1 MLALL
6 ATAVAIGPETVQADF
21 EDDAGVH
28 SEAVMKLAR
37 LGVFDGT
44 ECGEGLFC
52 PSEPVLRWTMAV
64 WTVRV
69 LDSIE
74 PRDGV
79 PGDGQLRVTQSRFV
93 DVEDGVWWLPY
104 VERMAD
110 LGITRGCA
118 VNPARYCPDEPVTRA
133 QMASF
138 LQRAFGLVA
147 SGSAL
152 FFVDVG
158 QSVHTD
164 AIQALAEAG
173 ITRGCAVNPARFC
186 PDEPVTRAQMA
197 SFLQRAFVSF
207 GGVCPTEDN
216 SADQSTG
223 AGAGG
228 GGSGGGGSGGGGS
241 GGGGGGNRTRVRTP
255 TEPGAPT
262 DLKLLVHDRALQVSW
277 KAPGD
282 DGRQPIT
289 DYRLQWRSGDNQ
301 LSESDPSVTVAGG
314 VLNRRIGSLD
324 NGTQYYVRV
333 RAINDVGEGPW
344 LTPPASA
351 TPAAAPGVP
360 REMMIEPGN
369 QKLTVTWQPPA
380 ANGGSPVT
388 GYLVQWKDTGEEFS
402 DTERRATV
410 TDPRHQIPSL
420 DNGST
425 YTVQVRAVNLA
436 GTGPPAS
443 ETGVPVSVPGPP
455 TSLTF
460 RSSMGNLLVLWD
472 EPDNDGGSPI
482 TGYLV
487 QWKDTGEEFSDT
499 ERRATVTDPRHQITG
514 LTIGNEHT
522 VSVAAINATG
532 TGPAVTGSLLLVEN
546 PGVPREMM
554 IEPGNQKLTV
564 TWQPPAANGGSPVTG
579 YLVQWKDT
587 GEEFSDTERRAT
599 VTDPRHQIPSLDNGS
614 TYTVQVRAVNLAG
627 TGPPAS
633 ETGVPVS
640 VPGPPTSLTFR
651 SSMGNLL
658 VLWDEPDNDG
668 GSPITGYLV
677 QWKDTGEEFSDTER
691 RATVTDPRHQIT
703 GLTIGNEHTVS
714 VAAINA
720 TGTGPAVTGSLLLVE
735 NPGVPREMMIEPGN
749 QKLTVTWQPPAA
761 NGGSPVTGY
770 LVQWKDTGEEFS
782 DTERRAT
789 VTDPRHQIPSL
800 DNGSTYTVQVRAVN
814 LAGTGPPAS
823 ETGVPVSVP
832 GPPTSLTFRSSMGNL
847 LVLWDEPDND
857 GGSPITGYLVQ
868 WKDTGE
874 EFSDTERRATVT
886 DPRHQI
892 TGLTIG
898 NEHTVSVAAINATGT
913 GPAVTGSLLL
923 VENPGVPREMMIE
936 PGNQKL
942 TVTWQPPAANGGS
955 PVTGYLVQWKDTGE
969 EFSDTERRAT
979 VTDPRHQIPSLDN
992 GSTYTVQVRA
1002 VNLAGTG
1009 PPASETGVPVSVPGP
1024 PTSLTFRSSM
1034 GNLLVLWDEPDN
1046 DGGSPIT
1053 GYLVQ
1058 WKDTGEEFSDTERRA
1073 TVTDPRHQITG
1084 LTIGNEHTVSVA
1096 AINATGTG
1104 PAVTGSLLLV
1114 ENPGV
1119 PREMMIEPGNQ
1130 KLTVTWQ
1137 PPAANGGSPV
1147 TGYLVQ
1153 WKDTGEEFSDTER
1166 RATVTDPRHQIPSL
1180 DNGSTYTV
1188 QVRAV
1193 NLAGTGPP
1201 ASETG
1206 VPVSVP
1212 GPPTSLTF
1220 RSSMGNLL
1228 VSWDEP
1234 DNDGGSPITGYL
1246 VQWKDTGEEFSDTE
1260 RRATVTDPRHQ
1271 ITGLTIGNEHT
1282 VSVAAINATGTG
1294 PAVTGSLLLVEN
1306 PGAPNSPVVTARNQN
1321 LAVRWQPP
1329 SNEGSTPIS
1338 EYRVLWKGAGEDYD
1352 DSACSQRRVTVS
1364 ASGKLLAYIGPLRNG
1379 DSYDVRVIAV
1389 NVSGSGS
1396 PADTSGTP
1404 AAIPGRPLGLGAF
1417 SIDAGLYL
1425 AWDTPWNGG
1434 SPITEYRIQWKGTG
1448 QEYSE
1453 TDRQATA
1460 TVTSRSHEITG
1471 LTNGAKYIVR
1481 VIALNANGSS
1491 EIAETTGEPGDAPG
1505 PPASLSIPFAHA
1517 VFNLT
1522 YLEFEWS
1529 APTDQGASP
1538 ITRYW
1543 LSVRLGYENDYSKPK
1558 FTTGLD
1564 LEMDISCVFTYGLC
1578 NRTQHFVRVSAVNAQ
1593 GVGPPIVKEFR
1604 PST

>member
-44 ECGEGLFC
+44 ECSEGFFC

-79 PGDGQLRVTQSRFV
+79 PGDGQLGVTQSRFV
-93 DVEDGVWWLPY
+93 DVENGVWWLPY
-104 VERMAD
+104 VERIAD
-110 LGITRGCA
+110 LGITLGCA
-118 VNPARYCPDEPVTRA
+118 VEPATYCPDEPVTRA

-152 FFVDVG
+152 SFVDVG

-173 ITRGCAVNPARFC
+173 ITAGCAVNPPRFC

-228 GGSGGGGSGGGGS
+228 GSGGGGSGGGGS
-241 GGGGGGNRTRVRTP
+241 GGGGSRGGGGNVVVNPRVRTP

-262 DLKLLVHDRALQVSW
+262 DLNLLVQDRALQVSW
-277 KAPGD
+277 EAPGD
-282 DGRQPIT
+282 DGGRPIAG
-289 DYRLQWRSGDNQ
+289 YRIQWRSGDNQ

-333 RAINDVGEGPW
+333 RAINDVGEGLW
-344 LTPPASA
+344 STPPASA

-360 REMMIEPGN
+360 REMTIEPGN

-380 ANGGSPVT
+380 ADGGSPVT

-410 TDPRHQIPSL
+410 TEPRHQISSL

-425 YTVQVRAVNLA
+425 YTVQVRAVNLT

-443 ETGVPVSVPGPP
+443 ETGVPVTVPGLP
-455 TSLTF
+455 TSLTL
-460 RSSMGNLLVLWD
+460 RSNMGNLLVSWD
-472 EPDNDGGSPI
+472 EPAADDGGLPV

-499 ERRATVTDPRHQITG
+499 ERRATVTEPRHQITG
-514 LTIGNEHT
+514 LTIGNEYT

-532 TGPAVTGSLLLVEN
+532 TGPAVTESLLLAEN
-546 PGVPREMM
+546 PGVPREMT

-564 TWQPPAANGGSPVTG
+564 TWQPPAADGGSPVTG

-599 VTDPRHQIPSLDNGS
+599 VTEPRHQISSLDNGS
-614 TYTVQVRAVNLAG
+614 TYTVQVRAVNLTG

-633 ETGVPVS
+633 ETGVPVT
-640 VPGPPTSLTFR
+640 VPGLPTSLTLR
-651 SSMGNLL
+651 SNMGNLL
-658 VLWDEPDNDG
+658 VSWDEPAADDG
-668 GSPITGYLV
+668 GL
-677 QWKDTGEEFSDTER
+677 
-691 RATVTDPRHQIT
+691 
-703 GLTIGNEHTVS
+703 
-714 VAAINA
+714 
-720 TGTGPAVTGSLLLVE
+720 
-735 NPGVPREMMIEPGN
+735 
-749 QKLTVTWQPPAA
+749 
-761 NGGSPVTGY
+761 PVTGY

-789 VTDPRHQIPSL
+789 VT
-800 DNGSTYTVQVRAVN
+800 
-814 LAGTGPPAS
+814 
-823 ETGVPVSVP
+823 E
-832 GPPTSLTFRSSMGNL
+832 
-847 LVLWDEPDND
+847 
-857 GGSPITGYLVQ
+857 
-868 WKDTGE
+868 
-874 EFSDTERRATVT
+874 
-886 DPRHQI
+886 PRHQI

-898 NEHTVSVAAINATGT
+898 NEYTVSVAAINATGT
-913 GPAVTGSLLL
+913 GPAVTESLLL
-923 VENPGVPREMMIE
+923 
-936 PGNQKL
+936 
-942 TVTWQPPAANGGS
+942 A
-955 PVTGYLVQWKDTGE
+955 
-969 EFSDTERRAT
+969 
-979 VTDPRHQIPSLDN
+979 
-992 GSTYTVQVRA
+992 
-1002 VNLAGTG
+1002 
-1009 PPASETGVPVSVPGP
+1009 
-1024 PTSLTFRSSM
+1024 
-1034 GNLLVLWDEPDN
+1034 
-1046 DGGSPIT
+1046 
-1053 GYLVQ
+1053 
-1058 WKDTGEEFSDTERRA
+1058 
-1073 TVTDPRHQITG
+1073 
-1084 LTIGNEHTVSVA
+1084 
-1096 AINATGTG
+1096 
-1104 PAVTGSLLLV
+1104 
-1114 ENPGV
+1114 
-1119 PREMMIEPGNQ
+1119 
-1130 KLTVTWQ
+1130 
-1137 PPAANGGSPV
+1137 
-1147 TGYLVQ
+1147 
-1153 WKDTGEEFSDTER
+1153 
-1166 RATVTDPRHQIPSL
+1166 
-1180 DNGSTYTV
+1180 
-1188 QVRAV
+1188 
-1193 NLAGTGPP
+1193 
-1201 ASETG
+1201 
-1206 VPVSVP
+1206 
-1212 GPPTSLTF
+1212 
-1220 RSSMGNLL
+1220 
-1228 VSWDEP
+1228 
-1234 DNDGGSPITGYL
+1234 
-1246 VQWKDTGEEFSDTE
+1246 
-1260 RRATVTDPRHQ
+1260 
-1271 ITGLTIGNEHT
+1271 
-1282 VSVAAINATGTG
+1282 
-1294 PAVTGSLLLVEN
+1294 EN
-1306 PGAPNSPVVTARNQN
+1306 PGAPNSLVVTARNQN
-1321 LAVRWQPP
+1321 LAVSWQSPT
-1329 SNEGSTPIS
+1329 NEGSTPIS
-1338 EYRVLWKGAGEDYD
+1338 EYRVLWKSAGEDYD
-1352 DSACSQRRVTVS
+1352 DSACSHRRVTVS
-1364 ASGKLLAYIGPLRNG
+1364 ASGKLLAYIGPFRNG

-1389 NVSGSGS
+1389 NASGSGS

-1417 SIDAGLYL
+1417 SIDDGLHL

-1434 SPITEYRIQWKGTG
+1434 SPITEYRIQWIGTG

-1460 TVTSRSHEITG
+1460 TATSRSHEITG
-1471 LTNGAKYIVR
+1471 LTNGAKYTVR
-1481 VIALNANGSS
+1481 IIALNANGSS

-1517 VFNLT
+1517 LFNLT
-1522 YLEFEWS
+1522 SLEFEWS

-1543 LSVRLGYENDYSKPK
+1543 VSVRRGYENDYPKPE

-1564 LEMDISCVFTYGLC
+1564 LEMDISCVFTIRLC
-1578 NRTQHFVRVSAVNAQ
+1578 YRTQHFVRVSAVNAQ

-1604 PST
+1604 PTT

>member
-6 ATAVAIGPETVQADF
+6 TTAVAIGPETVQADF

-52 PSEPVLRWTMAV
+52 PSEPGLRWTMAV

-118 VNPARYCPDEPVTRA
+118 VEPARYCPDEPVTRA

-152 FFVDVG
+152 SFVDVG

-164 AIQALAEAG
+164 AIRALAEAG
-173 ITRGCAVNPARFC
+173 ITRGCAVNPPRFC

-207 GGVCPTEDN
+207 GGACPTEDN

-228 GGSGGGGSGGGGS
+228 GSGGGGS
-241 GGGGGGNRTRVRTP
+241 GGGGGNRTRVRTP

-289 DYRLQWRSGDNQ
+289 DYRLQWRSDDNQ

-344 LTPPASA
+344 STPPASA

-369 QKLTVTWQPPA
+369 QQLTVTWQPPA
-380 ANGGSPVT
+380 DDGGSPV
-388 GYLVQWKDTGEEFS
+388 
-402 DTERRATV
+402 
-410 TDPRHQIPSL
+410 
-420 DNGST
+420 
-425 YTVQVRAVNLA
+425 
-436 GTGPPAS
+436 
-443 ETGVPVSVPGPP
+443 
-455 TSLTF
+455 
-460 RSSMGNLLVLWD
+460 
-472 EPDNDGGSPI
+472 

-554 IEPGNQKLTV
+554 IEPGNQQLTV
-564 TWQPPAANGGSPVTG
+564 TWQPPADDGGSPVTG

-640 VPGPPTSLTFR
+640 VPGLLTSLTFR

-658 VLWDEPDNDG
+658 VSWDEPADDG
-668 GSPITGYLV
+668 GSPVTGYLV

-749 QKLTVTWQPPAA
+749 QQLTVTWQPPADD
-761 NGGSPVTGY
+761 GGSPVTGY

-832 GPPTSLTFRSSMGNL
+832 GLLTSLTFRSSMGNL
-847 LVLWDEPDND
+847 LVSWDEPADD
-857 GGSPITGYLVQ
+857 GGSPVTGYLVQ

-936 PGNQKL
+936 PGNQQL
-942 TVTWQPPAANGGS
+942 TVTWQPPADDGGS

-1009 PPASETGVPVSVPGP
+1009 PPASETGVPVSVPG
-1024 PTSLTFRSSM
+1024 
-1034 GNLLVLWDEPDN
+1034 LL
-1046 DGGSPIT
+1046 
-1053 GYLVQ
+1053 
-1058 WKDTGEEFSDTERRA
+1058 
-1073 TVTDPRHQITG
+1073 
-1084 LTIGNEHTVSVA
+1084 
-1096 AINATGTG
+1096 
-1104 PAVTGSLLLV
+1104 
-1114 ENPGV
+1114 
-1119 PREMMIEPGNQ
+1119 
-1130 KLTVTWQ
+1130 
-1137 PPAANGGSPV
+1137 
-1147 TGYLVQ
+1147 
-1153 WKDTGEEFSDTER
+1153 
-1166 RATVTDPRHQIPSL
+1166 
-1180 DNGSTYTV
+1180 
-1188 QVRAV
+1188 
-1193 NLAGTGPP
+1193 
-1201 ASETG
+1201 
-1206 VPVSVP
+1206 
-1212 GPPTSLTF
+1212 TSLTF

-1234 DNDGGSPITGYL
+1234 ADDGGSPVTGYL

-1417 SIDAGLYL
+1417 SIDGGLHL

-1434 SPITEYRIQWKGTG
+1434 SPITEYRIQWIGTG

-1471 LTNGAKYIVR
+1471 LTNGAKYTVR

-1517 VFNLT
+1517 LFNLT
-1522 YLEFEWS
+1522 FLEFEWS

-1543 LSVRLGYENDYSKPK
+1543 LRVRRGYENDYSKPE

-1578 NRTQHFVRVSAVNAQ
+1578 HRTQHFVRVSAVNAQ

>member
-44 ECGEGLFC
+44 ECGEGFFC

-79 PGDGQLRVTQSRFV
+79 PGDGQLKVTQSRFV

-110 LGITRGCA
+110 LGITAGCA
-118 VNPARYCPDEPVTRA
+118 VEPARYCPDEPVTRA

-152 FFVDVG
+152 SFVDVG

-164 AIQALAEAG
+164 AIRALAEAG
-173 ITRGCAVNPARFC
+173 ITAGCAVNPPRYC

-216 SADQSTG
+216 GTG
-223 AGAGG
+223 AGA
-228 GGSGGGGSGGGGS
+228 GGGSGGGGS
-241 GGGGGGNRTRVRTP
+241 GGGGGNAVVNPPVRRPVRTL

-277 KAPGD
+277 KAPSD
-282 DGRQPIT
+282 DGGQPIT
-289 DYRLQWRSGDNQ
+289 GYRLQWRSGDNQ

-344 LTPPASA
+344 STPPASA
-351 TPAAAPGVP
+351 TPAAAPGAP
-360 REMMIEPGN
+360 REMTIEPGN

-380 ANGGSPVT
+380 DDGGSPVT
-388 GYLVQWKDTGEEFS
+388 GYLVQWKDTGEAFS
-402 DTERRATV
+402 DTQRRATV

-425 YTVQVRAVNLA
+425 YTVQVRAVNLT

-443 ETGVPVSVPGPP
+443 ETGVPVTVPGPS
-455 TSLTF
+455 TSLTL
-460 RSSMGNLLVLWD
+460 RSNMGNLLVSWD
-472 EPDNDGGSPI
+472 EPADDDGSPV

-487 QWKDTGEEFSDT
+487 QWKDTGEAFSDT
-499 ERRATVTDPRHQITG
+499 QRRATVTDPRHQITG
-514 LTIGNEHT
+514 LTIGNEYT
-522 VSVAAINATG
+522 VSVAA
-532 TGPAVTGSLLLVEN
+532 TGSLLLAEN
-546 PGVPREMM
+546 PGAPREMT

-564 TWQPPAANGGSPVTG
+564 TWQPPADDGGSPVTG

-587 GEEFSDTERRAT
+587 GEAFSDTQRRAT

-614 TYTVQVRAVNLAG
+614 TYTVQVRAVNLTG

-633 ETGVPVS
+633 ETGVPVT
-640 VPGPPTSLTFR
+640 VPGPSTSLTLR
-651 SSMGNLL
+651 SNMGNLL
-658 VLWDEPDNDG
+658 VSWDEPADDD
-668 GSPITGYLV
+668 GSPVTGYLV
-677 QWKDTGEEFSDTER
+677 QWKDTGEAFSDTQR

-703 GLTIGNEHTVS
+703 GLTIGNEYTVS

-720 TGTGPAVTGSLLLVE
+720 TGTGPAVTGSLLL
-735 NPGVPREMMIEPGN
+735 
-749 QKLTVTWQPPAA
+749 A
-761 NGGSPVTGY
+761 
-770 LVQWKDTGEEFS
+770 
-782 DTERRAT
+782 
-789 VTDPRHQIPSL
+789 
-800 DNGSTYTVQVRAVN
+800 
-814 LAGTGPPAS
+814 
-823 ETGVPVSVP
+823 
-832 GPPTSLTFRSSMGNL
+832 
-847 LVLWDEPDND
+847 
-857 GGSPITGYLVQ
+857 
-868 WKDTGE
+868 
-874 EFSDTERRATVT
+874 
-886 DPRHQI
+886 
-892 TGLTIG
+892 
-898 NEHTVSVAAINATGT
+898 
-913 GPAVTGSLLL
+913 
-923 VENPGVPREMMIE
+923 
-936 PGNQKL
+936 
-942 TVTWQPPAANGGS
+942 
-955 PVTGYLVQWKDTGE
+955 
-969 EFSDTERRAT
+969 
-979 VTDPRHQIPSLDN
+979 
-992 GSTYTVQVRA
+992 
-1002 VNLAGTG
+1002 
-1009 PPASETGVPVSVPGP
+1009 
-1024 PTSLTFRSSM
+1024 
-1034 GNLLVLWDEPDN
+1034 
-1046 DGGSPIT
+1046 
-1053 GYLVQ
+1053 
-1058 WKDTGEEFSDTERRA
+1058 
-1073 TVTDPRHQITG
+1073 
-1084 LTIGNEHTVSVA
+1084 
-1096 AINATGTG
+1096 
-1104 PAVTGSLLLV
+1104 
-1114 ENPGV
+1114 
-1119 PREMMIEPGNQ
+1119 
-1130 KLTVTWQ
+1130 
-1137 PPAANGGSPV
+1137 
-1147 TGYLVQ
+1147 
-1153 WKDTGEEFSDTER
+1153 
-1166 RATVTDPRHQIPSL
+1166 
-1180 DNGSTYTV
+1180 
-1188 QVRAV
+1188 
-1193 NLAGTGPP
+1193 
-1201 ASETG
+1201 
-1206 VPVSVP
+1206 
-1212 GPPTSLTF
+1212 
-1220 RSSMGNLL
+1220 
-1228 VSWDEP
+1228 
-1234 DNDGGSPITGYL
+1234 
-1246 VQWKDTGEEFSDTE
+1246 
-1260 RRATVTDPRHQ
+1260 
-1271 ITGLTIGNEHT
+1271 
-1282 VSVAAINATGTG
+1282 
-1294 PAVTGSLLLVEN
+1294 EN

-1321 LAVRWQPP
+1321 LLVRWQSPA
-1329 SNEGSTPIS
+1329 NEGSTPIS

-1352 DSACSQRRVTVS
+1352 DSACSRRRVTVS
-1364 ASGKLLAYIGPLRNG
+1364 ASGKLLAYIGPFRNG

-1389 NVSGSGS
+1389 NASGSGS

-1417 SIDAGLYL
+1417 SIDGGLHL

-1460 TVTSRSHEITG
+1460 TATSRSHEITG
-1471 LTNGAKYIVR
+1471 LTNGAKYTVR

-1491 EIAETTGEPGDAPG
+1491 EIAETTGKPGDAPG

-1522 YLEFEWS
+1522 YIEFEWS

-1543 LSVRLGYENDYSKPK
+1543 VSVRRGYENDYPKPE

-1564 LEMDISCVFTYGLC
+1564 LEVDISCVFTIRLC
-1578 NRTQHFVRVSAVNAQ
+1578 HRTQHFVRVSAVNAQ

-1604 PST
+1604 PTT

>member
-79 PGDGQLRVTQSRFV
+79 PGDGQLGVTQSRFV

-104 VERMAD
+104 VERIAD

-118 VNPARYCPDEPVTRA
+118 VNPARYCPEEPVTRA

-147 SGSAL
+147 SGSAS

-164 AIQALAEAG
+164 AIQALAETG
-173 ITRGCAVNPARFC
+173 LTRGCAVNPARFC
-186 PDEPVTRAQMA
+186 PEEPVTRAQMA

-207 GGVCPTEDN
+207 GGVCPTGDN

-223 AGAGG
+223 AGAGGGSGG

-241 GGGGGGNRTRVRTP
+241 GGGGSGGGGSGGGGNRTRVRTP

-282 DGRQPIT
+282 DGRRPIT

-301 LSESDPSVTVAGG
+301 LSESDPSVTVAGE

-324 NGTQYYVRV
+324 NGTEYYVRV

-344 LTPPASA
+344 STPPASA

-369 QKLTVTWQPPA
+369 QQLTVTWQPPA
-380 ANGGSPVT
+380 DDGGSPVT

-402 DTERRATV
+402 DTQRRATV
-410 TDPRHQIPSL
+410 TNPRHQIPNL

-425 YTVQVRAVNLA
+425 YTVQVRAVNLT

-443 ETGVPVSVPGPP
+443 ETGVPLTVPGPP
-455 TSLTF
+455 TSLTL
-460 RSSMGNLLVLWD
+460 RSTMGNLLVSWG
-472 EPDNDGGSPI
+472 EPADDGSPV

-499 ERRATVTDPRHQITG
+499 QRRATVTNPRHQITG
-514 LTIGNEHT
+514 LTIGNEYT

-532 TGPAVTGSLLLVEN
+532 TGPAVTGSLLLAES

-554 IEPGNQKLTV
+554 IEPGNQQLTV
-564 TWQPPAANGGSPVTG
+564 TWQPPADDGGSPVTG

-587 GEEFSDTERRAT
+587 GEEFSDTQRRAT
-599 VTDPRHQIPSLDNGS
+599 VTNPRHQIPNLDNGS
-614 TYTVQVRAVNLAG
+614 TYTVQVRAVNLTG

-633 ETGVPVS
+633 ETGVPLT
-640 VPGPPTSLTFR
+640 VPGPPTSLTLR
-651 SSMGNLL
+651 STMGNLL
-658 VLWDEPDNDG
+658 VSWGEPADD
-668 GSPITGYLV
+668 GSPVTGYLV
-677 QWKDTGEEFSDTER
+677 QWKDTGEEFSDTQR
-691 RATVTDPRHQIT
+691 RATVTNPRHQIT
-703 GLTIGNEHTVS
+703 GLTIGNEYTVS

-720 TGTGPAVTGSLLLVE
+720 TGTGPAVTGSLLLAE
-735 NPGVPREMMIEPGN
+735 
-749 QKLTVTWQPPAA
+749 
-761 NGGSPVTGY
+761 S
-770 LVQWKDTGEEFS
+770 
-782 DTERRAT
+782 
-789 VTDPRHQIPSL
+789 
-800 DNGSTYTVQVRAVN
+800 
-814 LAGTGPPAS
+814 
-823 ETGVPVSVP
+823 
-832 GPPTSLTFRSSMGNL
+832 
-847 LVLWDEPDND
+847 
-857 GGSPITGYLVQ
+857 
-868 WKDTGE
+868 
-874 EFSDTERRATVT
+874 
-886 DPRHQI
+886 
-892 TGLTIG
+892 
-898 NEHTVSVAAINATGT
+898 
-913 GPAVTGSLLL
+913 
-923 VENPGVPREMMIE
+923 
-936 PGNQKL
+936 
-942 TVTWQPPAANGGS
+942 
-955 PVTGYLVQWKDTGE
+955 
-969 EFSDTERRAT
+969 
-979 VTDPRHQIPSLDN
+979 
-992 GSTYTVQVRA
+992 
-1002 VNLAGTG
+1002 
-1009 PPASETGVPVSVPGP
+1009 
-1024 PTSLTFRSSM
+1024 
-1034 GNLLVLWDEPDN
+1034 
-1046 DGGSPIT
+1046 
-1053 GYLVQ
+1053 
-1058 WKDTGEEFSDTERRA
+1058 
-1073 TVTDPRHQITG
+1073 
-1084 LTIGNEHTVSVA
+1084 
-1096 AINATGTG
+1096 
-1104 PAVTGSLLLV
+1104 
-1114 ENPGV
+1114 
-1119 PREMMIEPGNQ
+1119 
-1130 KLTVTWQ
+1130 
-1137 PPAANGGSPV
+1137 
-1147 TGYLVQ
+1147 
-1153 WKDTGEEFSDTER
+1153 
-1166 RATVTDPRHQIPSL
+1166 
-1180 DNGSTYTV
+1180 
-1188 QVRAV
+1188 
-1193 NLAGTGPP
+1193 
-1201 ASETG
+1201 
-1206 VPVSVP
+1206 
-1212 GPPTSLTF
+1212 
-1220 RSSMGNLL
+1220 
-1228 VSWDEP
+1228 
-1234 DNDGGSPITGYL
+1234 
-1246 VQWKDTGEEFSDTE
+1246 
-1260 RRATVTDPRHQ
+1260 
-1271 ITGLTIGNEHT
+1271 
-1282 VSVAAINATGTG
+1282 
-1294 PAVTGSLLLVEN
+1294 
-1306 PGAPNSPVVTARNQN
+1306 PGAPISPVVTARNQN
-1321 LAVRWQPP
+1321 LAVRWQSP

-1352 DSACSQRRVTVS
+1352 DSACSHRRVTVS

-1379 DSYDVRVIAV
+1379 DSYDLRIIAV
-1389 NVSGSGS
+1389 NARGSGS

-1404 AAIPGRPLGLGAF
+1404 AAIPGRPLGFGVF
-1417 SIDAGLYL
+1417 SIDGGLHL

-1460 TVTSRSHEITG
+1460 TATSRSHEITG
-1471 LTNGAKYIVR
+1471 LTNGAKYTVR

-1505 PPASLSIPFAHA
+1505 PPTNLSIPFAHA

-1522 YLEFEWS
+1522 SLEFEWS

-1538 ITRYW
+1538 IIRYW
-1543 LSVRLGYENDYSKPK
+1543 LSVRRGYESDYSKPE

-1564 LEMDISCVFTYGLC
+1564 LEMDISCVFTIRLC
-1578 NRTQHFVRVSAVNAQ
+1578 YRTQHFVRVSAVNAQ

>member
-44 ECGEGLFC
+44 ECGEGFFC

-79 PGDGQLRVTQSRFV
+79 PGDGQLGVTQSRFV

-118 VNPARYCPDEPVTRA
+118 VEPARYCPEEPVTRA

-147 SGSAL
+147 SGSAS

-164 AIQALAEAG
+164 AIQALAEVG

-186 PDEPVTRAQMA
+186 PEEPVTRAQMA

-223 AGAGG
+223 AGA
-228 GGSGGGGSGGGGS
+228 GGGSGGGGS

-369 QKLTVTWQPPA
+369 QQLTVTWQPPA
-380 ANGGSPVT
+380 DDGGSPV
-388 GYLVQWKDTGEEFS
+388 
-402 DTERRATV
+402 
-410 TDPRHQIPSL
+410 
-420 DNGST
+420 
-425 YTVQVRAVNLA
+425 
-436 GTGPPAS
+436 
-443 ETGVPVSVPGPP
+443 
-455 TSLTF
+455 
-460 RSSMGNLLVLWD
+460 
-472 EPDNDGGSPI
+472 

-554 IEPGNQKLTV
+554 IEPGNQQLTV
-564 TWQPPAANGGSPVTG
+564 TWQPPA
-579 YLVQWKDT
+579 D
-587 GEEFSDTERRAT
+587 D
-599 VTDPRHQIPSLDNGS
+599 
-614 TYTVQVRAVNLAG
+614 
-627 TGPPAS
+627 
-633 ETGVPVS
+633 
-640 VPGPPTSLTFR
+640 
-651 SSMGNLL
+651 
-658 VLWDEPDNDG
+658 
-668 GSPITGYLV
+668 
-677 QWKDTGEEFSDTER
+677 
-691 RATVTDPRHQIT
+691 
-703 GLTIGNEHTVS
+703 
-714 VAAINA
+714 
-720 TGTGPAVTGSLLLVE
+720 
-735 NPGVPREMMIEPGN
+735 
-749 QKLTVTWQPPAA
+749 
-761 NGGSPVTGY
+761 
-770 LVQWKDTGEEFS
+770 
-782 DTERRAT
+782 
-789 VTDPRHQIPSL
+789 
-800 DNGSTYTVQVRAVN
+800 
-814 LAGTGPPAS
+814 
-823 ETGVPVSVP
+823 
-832 GPPTSLTFRSSMGNL
+832 
-847 LVLWDEPDND
+847 
-857 GGSPITGYLVQ
+857 
-868 WKDTGE
+868 
-874 EFSDTERRATVT
+874 
-886 DPRHQI
+886 
-892 TGLTIG
+892 
-898 NEHTVSVAAINATGT
+898 
-913 GPAVTGSLLL
+913 
-923 VENPGVPREMMIE
+923 
-936 PGNQKL
+936 
-942 TVTWQPPAANGGS
+942 
-955 PVTGYLVQWKDTGE
+955 
-969 EFSDTERRAT
+969 
-979 VTDPRHQIPSLDN
+979 
-992 GSTYTVQVRA
+992 
-1002 VNLAGTG
+1002 
-1009 PPASETGVPVSVPGP
+1009 
-1024 PTSLTFRSSM
+1024 
-1034 GNLLVLWDEPDN
+1034 
-1046 DGGSPIT
+1046 
-1053 GYLVQ
+1053 
-1058 WKDTGEEFSDTERRA
+1058 
-1073 TVTDPRHQITG
+1073 
-1084 LTIGNEHTVSVA
+1084 
-1096 AINATGTG
+1096 
-1104 PAVTGSLLLV
+1104 
-1114 ENPGV
+1114 
-1119 PREMMIEPGNQ
+1119 
-1130 KLTVTWQ
+1130 
-1137 PPAANGGSPV
+1137 GGSPV

-1234 DNDGGSPITGYL
+1234 DNDGGSLITGYL

-1329 SNEGSTPIS
+1329 SDEGSTPIS

-1417 SIDAGLYL
+1417 SIDGGLHL
-1425 AWDTPWNGG
+1425 VWDTPWNGG
-1434 SPITEYRIQWKGTG
+1434 SPITAYRIQWRGTG

-1453 TDRQATA
+1453 TDRQTTA

-1471 LTNGAKYIVR
+1471 LTNGAKYTVR

-1491 EIAETTGEPGDAPG
+1491 EIAQTTGEPGDAPG

-1522 YLEFEWS
+1522 YLEFEWL

-1543 LSVRLGYENDYSKPK
+1543 LSVRRGYENDYSRPK

-1564 LEMDISCVFTYGLC
+1564 LEMDISCVFSYGLC
-1578 NRTQHFVRVSAVNAQ
+1578 HRTQHFVRVSAVNAQ

>member
-138 LQRAFGLVA
+138 LKRAFGLVA

-197 SFLQRAFVSF
+197 RFLQQAFVSF

-223 AGAGG
+223 AGAGGGGSGG

-333 RAINDVGEGPW
+333 RAINNVGEGPW
-344 LTPPASA
+344 STPPASA

-369 QKLTVTWQPPA
+369 QQLTVTWQPPA
-380 ANGGSPVT
+380 DDGGSPVT

-410 TDPRHQIPSL
+410 TDR
-420 DNGST
+420 
-425 YTVQVRAVNLA
+425 
-436 GTGPPAS
+436 
-443 ETGVPVSVPGPP
+443 
-455 TSLTF
+455 
-460 RSSMGNLLVLWD
+460 
-472 EPDNDGGSPI
+472 
-482 TGYLV
+482 
-487 QWKDTGEEFSDT
+487 
-499 ERRATVTDPRHQITG
+499 
-514 LTIGNEHT
+514 
-522 VSVAAINATG
+522 
-532 TGPAVTGSLLLVEN
+532 
-546 PGVPREMM
+546 
-554 IEPGNQKLTV
+554 
-564 TWQPPAANGGSPVTG
+564 
-579 YLVQWKDT
+579 
-587 GEEFSDTERRAT
+587 
-599 VTDPRHQIPSLDNGS
+599 
-614 TYTVQVRAVNLAG
+614 
-627 TGPPAS
+627 
-633 ETGVPVS
+633 
-640 VPGPPTSLTFR
+640 
-651 SSMGNLL
+651 
-658 VLWDEPDNDG
+658 
-668 GSPITGYLV
+668 
-677 QWKDTGEEFSDTER
+677 
-691 RATVTDPRHQIT
+691 
-703 GLTIGNEHTVS
+703 
-714 VAAINA
+714 
-720 TGTGPAVTGSLLLVE
+720 
-735 NPGVPREMMIEPGN
+735 
-749 QKLTVTWQPPAA
+749 
-761 NGGSPVTGY
+761 
-770 LVQWKDTGEEFS
+770 
-782 DTERRAT
+782 
-789 VTDPRHQIPSL
+789 
-800 DNGSTYTVQVRAVN
+800 
-814 LAGTGPPAS
+814 
-823 ETGVPVSVP
+823 
-832 GPPTSLTFRSSMGNL
+832 
-847 LVLWDEPDND
+847 
-857 GGSPITGYLVQ
+857 
-868 WKDTGE
+868 
-874 EFSDTERRATVT
+874 
-886 DPRHQI
+886 
-892 TGLTIG
+892 
-898 NEHTVSVAAINATGT
+898 
-913 GPAVTGSLLL
+913 
-923 VENPGVPREMMIE
+923 
-936 PGNQKL
+936 
-942 TVTWQPPAANGGS
+942 
-955 PVTGYLVQWKDTGE
+955 
-969 EFSDTERRAT
+969 
-979 VTDPRHQIPSLDN
+979 
-992 GSTYTVQVRA
+992 
-1002 VNLAGTG
+1002 
-1009 PPASETGVPVSVPGP
+1009 
-1024 PTSLTFRSSM
+1024 
-1034 GNLLVLWDEPDN
+1034 
-1046 DGGSPIT
+1046 
-1053 GYLVQ
+1053 
-1058 WKDTGEEFSDTERRA
+1058 
-1073 TVTDPRHQITG
+1073 
-1084 LTIGNEHTVSVA
+1084 
-1096 AINATGTG
+1096 
-1104 PAVTGSLLLV
+1104 
-1114 ENPGV
+1114 
-1119 PREMMIEPGNQ
+1119 
-1130 KLTVTWQ
+1130 
-1137 PPAANGGSPV
+1137 
-1147 TGYLVQ
+1147 
-1153 WKDTGEEFSDTER
+1153 
-1166 RATVTDPRHQIPSL
+1166 RHQIPSL

-1282 VSVAAINATGTG
+1282 VTVSVAAINATGTG
-1294 PAVTGSLLLVEN
+1294 PAVTRSLLLVEN
-1306 PGAPNSPVVTARNQN
+1306 PGVPREMMIEPGNQQLTVTWQPPADDGGSPVTGYLVQWKDTGEEFSDTERRATVTDRRHQIPSLDNGSTYTVQVRAVNLAGTGPPASETGVPVSVPGPPTSLTFRSSMGNLLVSWDEPDNDGGSPITGYLVQWKDTGEEFSDTERRATVTDPRHQITGLTIGNEYTVSVAAINATGTGPAVTRSLLLVENPGVPNSPVVTARNQN

-1352 DSACSQRRVTVS
+1352 DSACSHRRVTVS

-1417 SIDAGLYL
+1417 SIDGGLHL

-1460 TVTSRSHEITG
+1460 TVTSRSHEIAG
-1471 LTNGAKYIVR
+1471 LTNGAKYTVR

-1491 EIAETTGEPGDAPG
+1491 EIAETIGEPGDAPG

-1538 ITRYW
+1538 IIRYW

-1578 NRTQHFVRVSAVNAQ
+1578 HRTQHFVRVSAVNAQ